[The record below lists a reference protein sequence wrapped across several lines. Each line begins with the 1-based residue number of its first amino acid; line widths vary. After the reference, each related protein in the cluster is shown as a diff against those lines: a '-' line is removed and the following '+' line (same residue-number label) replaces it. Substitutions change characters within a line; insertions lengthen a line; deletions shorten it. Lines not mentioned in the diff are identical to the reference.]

1 MFISAVS
8 LEYLSIFC
16 KSFSNLFDCNI
27 SFLLMRTFV
36 IKRSLSFLSSD
47 LLFLNLNW
55 YLLTKNKTINDKIS
69 KKKNQNVKNNP
80 CFTVTI
86 KEYESKI
93 NNAINFSIEVANISA
108 HLSLQFSKI
117 AIIFQTQ
124 IFSTSLLSI

>member
-1 MFISAVS
+1 MFTTAVS
-8 LEYLSIFC
+8 LQYFSILS
-16 KSFSNLFDCNI
+16 KSLLNLFVCNI
-27 SFLLMRTFV
+27 SFLLIRIFV
-36 IKRSLSFLSSD
+36 TKRSLSFLNSD

-55 YLLTKNKTINDKIS
+55 YLLTKNKTINDKIN

-93 NNAINFSIEVANISA
+93 SSAINFSIEVANISA